1 MPPRQRYPHSP
12 VSSTPRTGIASLV
25 VALIGLAVSAY
36 LTVEHFS
43 LGSSLACPESA
54 TINCQKVTTSHWS
67 HLGPIPVAV
76 LGLVFFTAMAVLCAP
91 RLWELRALDPV
102 RVAGAAIGVVTALVL
117 VWIELF
123 RIDAVCLWCTAVHVC
138 SLVLLGAVL
147 WTTSAIR
154 ADSAPARV

>member
-1 MPPRQRYPHSP
+1 MP
-12 VSSTPRTGIASLV
+12 SSRPSGLASLV
-25 VALIGLAVSAY
+25 VALAGLAVSAY

-43 LGSSLACPESA
+43 LGATLACPESA

-76 LGLVFFTAMAVLCAP
+76 LGLVFFAAMAALCVP
-91 RLWELRALDPV
+91 SMWQRRALDPV
-102 RVAGAAIGVVTALVL
+102 RVAVALVGVVTALVL

-138 SLVLLGAVL
+138 SLVLLATVL

-154 ADSAPARV
+154 ADPAAARSSST